1 MGNRLSS
8 LGVSPYTYNSG
19 NWLTSIPGTTYN
31 YDNNGSLTSKSDGTA
46 YNWDFENRVTQV
58 TLPGSGGTVNFKYDP
73 MGRRIQ
79 KAFTQGSTTT
89 TTNYLYDGM
98 SLIEEVD
105 SAGNVLA
112 RYSGGPWI
120 DEGLGELR
128 TAVNAYY
135 EQDGVGSVTSLSNA
149 AGALAN
155 TYTYDSFGKLTA
167 STGTLVN
174 PFQFTGRE
182 FDQETG
188 LRYHRFRYYDPAIG
202 RFISE
207 DPVGFDAGMNFYAYV
222 QNNPVLLIDPF
233 GLSSMVFNRGNG
245 TLTLYDKNGHV
256 VAVCTA
262 ANNTTRSSNGP
273 WPNGTYPFSSHNNH
287 TPDPNGP
294 YGSYGIDVFDVP
306 GRTGMGVHSGR
317 ANKGGPNHPTLGCVR
332 TDDNCMKQITDWQ
345 AHDPMTDITI
355 Q

>member
-1 MGNRLSS
+1 M
-8 LGVSPYTYNSG
+8 
-19 NWLTSIPGTTYN
+19 
-31 YDNNGSLTSKSDGTA
+31 
-46 YNWDFENRVTQV
+46 TQV